1 MKPNNYTSAHQSIT
15 YSRRMMLVGGA
26 QVALGAAL
34 ITRLGYLSVNLST
47 LDRDRYMSPE
57 EARDW
62 GLIDAIFTERAEL
75 AMPMPELPM
84 GR

>member
-1 MKPNNYTSAHQSIT
+1 
-15 YSRRMMLVGGA
+15 
-26 QVALGAAL
+26 
-34 ITRLGYLSVNLST
+34 
-47 LDRDRYMSPE
+47 MSPE

-75 AMPMPELPM
+75 AVPVPELPI